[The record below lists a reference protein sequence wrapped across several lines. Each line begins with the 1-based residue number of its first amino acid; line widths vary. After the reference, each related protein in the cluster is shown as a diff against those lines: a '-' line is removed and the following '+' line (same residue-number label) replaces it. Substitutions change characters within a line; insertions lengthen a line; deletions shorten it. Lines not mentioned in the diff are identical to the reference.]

1 MINNIGATE
10 NSTHANADPNV
21 LSKHANR
28 LLHMPAY
35 DIDFPILHP
44 KYIVSDI
51 SYYDRIAKK
60 SPISGKIIS
69 TFKRLKVGDFK
80 GVWGAFKRFMKIE
93 ESKI

>member
-1 MINNIGATE
+1 
-10 NSTHANADPNV
+10 
-21 LSKHANR
+21 
-28 LLHMPAY
+28 MPAY

-80 GVWGAFKRFMKIE
+80 GVWGAFKRFMKFE